1 MKIVNVVASGDLHQT
16 VDLNGLSALGDLF
29 RFDRTK
35 YHGGY
40 LSLHGGKATIY
51 RSGKY
56 ILYGMKSTESLSGIW
71 AEFRKILSPFLDM
84 SVATSPVIQNI
95 VEMTDMSAKISL
107 TKICAV
113 FSLEVIEYEPEV
125 FPGLIWHMKEG
136 TCLIFSSG
144 KILMMG
150 VKSVEQLYQ
159 VEAYVRS
166 QLAQP

>member
-1 MKIVNVVASGDLHQT
+1 MRIINVVASGDLHQT
-16 VDLNGLSALGDLF
+16 VDLYGLSVIGE
-29 RFDRTK
+29 RFQFDPEK

-56 ILYGMKSTESLSGIW
+56 ILYGMKSVESLSEIW
-71 AEFRKILSPFLDM
+71 EEFHSILSSFFDM
-84 SVATSPVIQNI
+84 SRVTYPVIQNI
-95 VEMTDMSAKISL
+95 VGMTEMSAKISL

-113 FSLEVIEYEPEV
+113 FSLEAVEYEPEV
-125 FPGLIWHMKEG
+125 FPGLIWHLKEG

-150 VKSVEQLYQ
+150 AKSVEQLRQ
-159 VEAYVRS
+159 VES
-166 QLAQP
+166 QIVLRLAQL